1 MCVGIVKWLPASPK
15 ANFFTVG
22 VLNVRANIFN
32 SAFQAKVETLA
43 Y

>member
-1 MCVGIVKWLPASPK
+1 MCWDCKWLPASPK

-22 VLNVRANIFN
+22 VLNVRGSIFN
-32 SAFQAKVETLA
+32 AAFQAKVEMLA